1 MQGLLNRVLVLV
13 LGLGL
18 LFSVSVQ
25 AAEEGVA
32 EYLLNAGDIL
42 FVSVWQE
49 KDMQQELLVS
59 PDGAISFPL
68 VGHLQA
74 SGKSIPVLTKE
85 FKTRLSRYIPDA
97 NVTITLRQTPGNRV
111 FVIGQVNRPG
121 EILMRQPMDV
131 LQVLS
136 SAGGGNAYAD
146 LGDVKVIRREAGKQ
160 QVYDFDF
167 SEVAKG
173 KRLEQNRLLHNGDV
187 VIVP

>member
-1 MQGLLNRVLVLV
+1 MRRFIGRIFLIVV
-13 LGLGL
+13 G
-18 LFSVSVQ
+18 LFSTLNVL
-25 AAEEGVA
+25 AADVRQ
-32 EYLLNAGDIL
+32 EYLLNAGDLL

-59 PDGAISFPL
+59 PDGSVSFPL
-68 VGHLQA
+68 IGHLQA
-74 SGKSIPVLTKE
+74 SGKTIPELTE
-85 FKTRLSRYIPDA
+85 EIKTRLAKFIPDA
-97 NVTITLRQTPGNRV
+97 NVTVTLRQTPGNRV
-111 FVIGQVNRPG
+111 FVVGQVNRPG
-121 EILMRQPMDV
+121 EILMRAPMDV

-160 QVYDFDF
+160 TVFGFDF

-173 KRLEQNRLLHNGDV
+173 KNLEQNRLLRNGDV

>member
-1 MQGLLNRVLVLV
+1 MLMSRVIRRVFLIVAGLVSTLNVL
-13 LGLGL
+13 
-18 LFSVSVQ
+18 
-25 AAEEGVA
+25 AADVRQ

-59 PDGAISFPL
+59 PDGSVSFPL
-68 VGHLQA
+68 IGHLQA
-74 SGKSIPVLTKE
+74 SGKTIPALTDE
-85 FKTRLSRYIPDA
+85 IKTRLEKFIPDA
-97 NVTITLRQTPGNRV
+97 NVTVTLRQTPGNRV
-111 FVIGQVNRPG
+111 FVVGQVNRPG
-121 EILMRQPMDV
+121 EILMRAPMDV

-160 QVYDFDF
+160 TVFDFDF

-173 KRLEQNRLLHNGDV
+173 KNLDQNRLLRNGDV